1 MRHINSGA
9 VSLLTLAT
17 VLFLAGCHKKV
28 TQTAPP
34 PPPPPVP
41 APVEPTATLTASP
54 TSIQQGQS
62 TELTWQTEN
71 ATDIAIDALG
81 TVPAYGS
88 RTVNPG
94 ESITYQLVAKGSGG
108 TATAS
113 TRLTVTPPP
122 TPVAQ
127 PSLADL
133 FAQNVKDILF
143 SFDES
148 DIRADQQQIAQSD
161 GQFLAAHPKIKVVI
175 EGHCDDRGSIE
186 YNLGLGDNR
195 AQSMKNQFIQAGVNA
210 DNIHVISYGKEKPF
224 CSEESEPCWQENRR
238 AHLVFQQ

>member
-1 MRHINSGA
+1 MRQLNGGA
-9 VSLLTLAT
+9 FSLPTSFL
-17 VLFLAGCHKKV
+17 VLFWAGCKKKV
-28 TQTAPP
+28 TQTPP
-34 PPPPPVP
+34 QPPPPPVP

-161 GQFLAAHPKIKVVI
+161 GQFLAAHPKIQALIARHSNHRAPI
-175 EGHCDDRGSIE
+175 EH
-186 YNLGLGDNR
+186 N
-195 AQSMKNQFIQAGVNA
+195 
-210 DNIHVISYGKEKPF
+210 
-224 CSEESEPCWQENRR
+224 
-238 AHLVFQQ
+238 